1 MPAAGLIRCC
11 KAERHIRAMLRYSL
25 ICKAGH
31 EFEGWFRDS
40 AAYEAQA
47 TRGLLNCA
55 ICGSSSVEKAV
66 MAPAIA
72 RRDRD
77 VAAPAPPA
85 SGEQQAVPATAPVLL
100 DAQAAGLRQMVRAL
114 RAHVEATAENVGA
127 DFARTAR
134 DMHDGLVETKPI
146 YGVAAPEEVAA
157 LHEEGIE
164 ALPLPLLPDD
174 RN

>member
-1 MPAAGLIRCC
+1 
-11 KAERHIRAMLRYSL
+11 MLRYSL
-25 ICKAGH
+25 ICQDGH

-40 AAYEAQA
+40 AAYETQSR
-47 TRGLLNCA
+47 RGLLSCA
-55 ICGSSSVEKAV
+55 LCGSAKVEKAV

-77 VAAPAPPA
+77 IIAPAAIETPAAP
-85 SGEQQAVPATAPVLL
+85 GTAPVLL
-100 DAQAAGLRQMVRAL
+100 DPQAAELRQMVRAL
-114 RAHVEATAENVGA
+114 RAHVEANAQNVGE
-127 DFARTAR
+127 DFAQTAR
-134 DMHDGLVETKPI
+134 DMHDGLVEAKPI

-164 ALPLPLLPDD
+164 PLPLPFLPDE